1 MKQILLI
8 IGSTAF
14 AAIILYRVIKSIVE
28 NVKRRRI
35 VQKNLDAQ
43 FSGTPVSE
51 KRGVLSSFFLSYYGK
66 RADAIGELGER
77 KVSSYLANLP
87 CEDYYVFNDL
97 LIRDGK
103 YTTQIDHIVISHCG
117 VFVLETKNV
126 HGKVYGSG
134 NTEFWKQY
142 LPSAGYKRYG
152 FTQKH
157 QLRNPI
163 WQNEGHIK
171 TLRRLV
177 FGNDLPIYNIVVFPN
192 EADLYVTADEDV
204 LHMWEVVPCIKQH
217 KEVVISIDQ
226 MRFMRRR
233 LLEVI
238 STKEIDRTEHLE
250 NVYRN
255 KERRD
260 AAVANGLCPRCGG
273 TLILRSGKF
282 GRFYGCSNYPK
293 CQYTLNK

>member
-1 MKQILLI
+1 MKKILLI
-8 IGSTAF
+8 IGLTAF
-14 AAIILYRVIKSIVE
+14 AAFALYLVIKSIVE

-35 VQKNLDAQ
+35 IQKNLDAQ

-51 KRGVLSSFFLSYYGK
+51 KRGFLSTFFISFYGK
-66 RADAIGELGER
+66 RADAIGDLGER

-97 LIRDGK
+97 LIREGN
-103 YTTQIDHIVISHCG
+103 YTTQVDHVVISHCG

-126 HGKVYGSG
+126 HGKVYGSE

-142 LPSAGYKRYG
+142 LPDTGYKRYG
-152 FTQKH
+152 FTKEH
-157 QLRNPI
+157 QFRNPI

-192 EADLYVTADEDV
+192 EVDLFVTADNDV
-204 LHMWEVVPCIKQH
+204 LRMWEVVSRIKQH
-217 KEVVISIDQ
+217 REVVLSTDH
-226 MRFMRRR
+226 MNFMRRR
-233 LLEVI
+233 LLEVV
-238 STKEIDRTEHLE
+238 STKEKDRIEHLE
-250 NVYRN
+250 NVQRN

-260 AAVANGLCPRCGG
+260 AAVAGGLCPRCGG
-273 TLILRSGKF
+273 NLILRSGKY
-282 GRFYGCSNYPK
+282 GRFYGCSNYPRCK
-293 CQYTLNK
+293 YTLN